1 MVNPGIEQFWGRLF
15 LRKELCDSSLGA
27 EETGFVQQAIQPYGT
42 PRHSFQT
49 NPEQAGSFGFD
60 ARGIFP
66 PPRILFR

>member
-1 MVNPGIEQFWGRLF
+1 MVNPGDRTVLARLF

-27 EETGFVQQAIQPYGT
+27 EEAGFVQQAIQPYST
-42 PRHSFQT
+42 PRHSFPT

-60 ARGIFP
+60 AWGIFP